1 MKTMPM
7 ILKQIPNIQIPCL
20 PPLNLGQQE
29 ALPAPLILGPQGVTA
44 DAYGNGFCSDLKPKR
59 IPC

>member
-7 ILKQIPNIQIPCL
+7 ILKQIPNIQIPYL

-29 ALPAPLILGPQGVTA
+29 ALPAPLTWGHRGLLQMPMDMSSVVT
-44 DAYGNGFCSDLKPKR
+44 
-59 IPC
+59 